1 MEVAGHERVGS
12 SSVVQTKHARV
23 SKKEVVGLMGV
34 ERVASKA
41 A

>member
-23 SKKEVVGLMGV
+23 LKEVVGLMGV
-34 ERVASKA
+34 KRVASRA